1 MNLEGYYTYWLS
13 HTFHFRGLIGIGD
26 QTLPFSEWFRIGGLH
41 DFMGLHEYEFF
52 GRQVIMANFEYRF
65 LLPFQILSDIYLG
78 LRYDIGA
85 IWETADLVLKSD
97 DFFTGLGGWL
107 GMNTLLGP
115 LYIGYGDTSNKDGVI
130 YLSLGYNF

>member
-1 MNLEGYYTYWLS
+1 
-13 HTFHFRGLIGIGD
+13 
-26 QTLPFSEWFRIGGLH
+26 
-41 DFMGLHEYEFF
+41 MGLHEYEFF